1 MERLKLDYC
10 QLNKAIKTLQKGFN
24 IAIRLQQFEDVD
36 FDLVAED
43 SIIKRFE
50 YTYETFWKFLK
61 RYLEDVHK
69 LEDINSPKKVFRA
82 CVKAEVCTPEQGD
95 ILIDMSDDRNETSH
109 SYNIE
114 ATRIILVDIPRYCDV
129 MVAILKQF
137 EYLSMP

>member
-61 RYLEDVHK
+61 RYLETAHK

-82 CVKAEVCTPEQGD
+82 CVKTEVCTPEQGD

-114 ATRIILVDIPRYCDV
+114 ASRIILVDIPRYCEV
-129 MVAILKQF
+129 MVTILKQF
-137 EYLSMP
+137 EYLSMS